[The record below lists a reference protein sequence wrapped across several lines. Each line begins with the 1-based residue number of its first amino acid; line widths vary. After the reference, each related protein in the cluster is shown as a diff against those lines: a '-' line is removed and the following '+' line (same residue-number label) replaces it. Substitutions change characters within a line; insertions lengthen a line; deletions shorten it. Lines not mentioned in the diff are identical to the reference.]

1 MLYTLTNSINILT
14 YLKCQAIH
22 VEFIEINIIM
32 QLKQNCGQ
40 QVVKN
45 WLVRKGPFSP
55 SKCWYDE
62 RDILNVL
69 THI

>member
-1 MLYTLTNSINILT
+1 
-14 YLKCQAIH
+14 
-22 VEFIEINIIM
+22 M

-40 QVVKN
+40 HVAGN

-55 SKCWYDE
+55 SEYWYDE